1 MCQREHSEAPSACRA
16 SEARW
21 AGGEAEI
28 TIKIKSGSPNPEGS
42 QKVARVWRSPVPRYP
57 WIQPANSTHPG
68 GGARTHS
75 NHFGRQNLGELIQNA
90 GTSSRCNLPSDAV
103 PEVSPS
109 LDAPAT
115 IFHPFGVWQPPGEDL
130 FLNRNPN
137 LNRNLP
143 EDGKPSRNP
152 ERGGSDV

>member
-1 MCQREHSEAPSACRA
+1 
-16 SEARW
+16 
-21 AGGEAEI
+21 
-28 TIKIKSGSPNPEGS
+28 
-42 QKVARVWRSPVPRYP
+42 VWRSAVPRHP
-57 WIQPANSTHPG
+57 WIQPTNPPAPRRWCQTRSYY
-68 GGARTHS
+68 
-75 NHFGRQNLGELIQNA
+75 FGRQHSGELIKNA